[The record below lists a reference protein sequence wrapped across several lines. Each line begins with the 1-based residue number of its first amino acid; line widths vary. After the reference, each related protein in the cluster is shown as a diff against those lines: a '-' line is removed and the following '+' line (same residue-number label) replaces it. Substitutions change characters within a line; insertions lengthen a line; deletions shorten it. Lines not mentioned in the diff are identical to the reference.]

1 MHGITQGHTSSE
13 DEEFVFLGETRSGE
27 EEEWLGVLQLNGE
40 ETAFKLDTGVA
51 VTAIPSSTYSSK
63 IHGTLSSLVRY
74 CMDQGIT
81 DWTLKDVLKGT

>member
-40 ETAFKLDTGVA
+40 ETAFKLDTGAA
-51 VTAIPSSTYSSK
+51 VQFRAALIPVKYMEHS
-63 IHGTLSSLVRY
+63 GSLIRC

-81 DWTLKDVLKGT
+81 DWMLKDVLKGT